1 MKNFHIK
8 IGDYIKV
15 ITGNNK
21 GKIGKIIGI
30 LKKKNSVFVEGINKK
45 IRNVPKKKEKD
56 LTIFEKISN
65 KKITGK
71 KKEII
76 VPINIS
82 NVMFWNEENK
92 IVSRIGYKF
101 LEQKKFRYLK
111 KTKELINN

>member
-8 IGDYIKV
+8 TGDYVKV
-15 ITGNNK
+15 IAGSNK
-21 GKIGKIIGI
+21 GKIGKIIGV

-45 IRNVPKKKEKD
+45 IRNVPKKKE

-92 IVSRIGYKF
+92 ISSRIGYKF
-101 LEQKKFRYLK
+101 VEDKKTRYLK
-111 KTKELINN
+111 KTKELI